1 MASNEGNTGENM
13 AIPDKQDDAELMRR
27 AASGDEEAFAA
38 IYQRTSGGLYRFAL
52 HMSGSRTVAEDV
64 TQEVFLALLHKF
76 ADYDPTRGTLV
87 AYLFGI
93 ARKHLLRYYERS
105 RPHLVIGDESSS
117 ASAAVPEAL
126 IERGNPLS
134 TMSSAE
140 TVDTVRR
147 AVLSLPPRYREA
159 VVLCELEEM
168 TYEEAASVAACSTGT
183 IRSRLHRGRAL
194 LAIKL
199 RGASDANP
207 AAAAARSKGCIA

>member
-1 MASNEGNTGENM
+1 MDIRDRAEES
-13 AIPDKQDDAELMRR
+13 ELMRR
-27 AASGDEEAFAA
+27 AATGNEEAFAA
-38 IYQRTSGGLYRFAL
+38 IYRRTSGPIYRFAL

-76 ADYDPTRGTLV
+76 TDYDPARATLT

-93 ARKHLLRYYERS
+93 ARKRLLRHYEQS
-105 RPHLVIGDESSS
+105 RPYLPIGDESSGTP
-117 ASAAVPEAL
+117 AAVPEAL

-134 TMSSAE
+134 TVSSAE
-140 TVDTVRR
+140 TVAIVRR
-147 AVLSLPPRYREA
+147 AILSLPPRYREA

-168 TYEEAASVAACSTGT
+168 SYEEAASAAACSAGT

-199 RGASDANP
+199 RVEPDAS
-207 AAAAARSKGCIA
+207 AAAARGKRCMA